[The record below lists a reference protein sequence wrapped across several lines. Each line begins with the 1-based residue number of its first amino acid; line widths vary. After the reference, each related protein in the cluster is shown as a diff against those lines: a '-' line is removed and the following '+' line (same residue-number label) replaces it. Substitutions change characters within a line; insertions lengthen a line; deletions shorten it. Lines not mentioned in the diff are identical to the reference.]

1 MAPPEQG
8 QLVKVR
14 SRQYVVTEVRQTTLP
29 PNPMLSGVEPSQ
41 NLVMF
46 SSIEDDAL
54 GEELQV
60 I

>member
-29 PNPMLSGVEPSQ
+29 PNPIDLLQ
-41 NLVMF
+41 K
-46 SSIEDDAL
+46 SSL
-54 GEELQV
+54 R
-60 I
+60 